1 MKQAESQKE
10 FDKRLQE
17 TTRRDQQ
24 YILKIKDK
32 LAQTEQKNADL
43 EGQVKT
49 LSEKLQAL
57 TEEKERLGLTD
68 GIQSQ
73 EIERLMKERES
84 GNANEGS
91 GASQIG
97 QNTEGLQLQ
106 KLQQRVSGFEHK
118 YKEIEMER
126 DRLNLEIKNLKDNA
140 IMVQRA
146 LNEEIDSLKERE
158 NQLKKTNALLE
169 KGLEEQKHAN
179 LDTVAGSGHR
189 ADDGS

>member
-68 GIQSQ
+68 GIQS
-73 EIERLMKERES
+73 
-84 GNANEGS
+84 
-91 GASQIG
+91 
-97 QNTEGLQLQ
+97 
-106 KLQQRVSGFEHK
+106 
-118 YKEIEMER
+118 
-126 DRLNLEIKNLKDNA
+126 
-140 IMVQRA
+140 
-146 LNEEIDSLKERE
+146 
-158 NQLKKTNALLE
+158 
-169 KGLEEQKHAN
+169 
-179 LDTVAGSGHR
+179 
-189 ADDGS
+189 